1 MAAIADHTNTMKRC
15 HEAAVYIQEIQSQL
29 TGWEDD
35 DLSSYGDLLLEVRPK
50 EIQLLI
56 QN

>member
-1 MAAIADHTNTMKRC
+1 MAAIADHTNTMKRR